1 VALEPCGLHE
11 KAMPALLACCALEAM
26 DVQNKSFT
34 CMAASA
40 SRHDRPTVETSSVQS
55 LAVSGLDAEAS
66 ELSTLT
72 SSGEAEEASES
83 EGLPP
88 S

>member
-1 VALEPCGLHE
+1 
-11 KAMPALLACCALEAM
+11 MPAMSLKGNAS
-26 DVQNKSFT
+26 DVQNNSFT

-40 SRHDRPTVETSSVQS
+40 SRRDRLTVDASGVQS
-55 LAVSGLDAEAS
+55 LAVSGLDVEAS
-66 ELSTLT
+66 EPSTVT